1 MEEKEVK
8 TERIGQ
14 EQFQDFLFNK
24 DTSWQEIIYD
34 LINTEQLDPWDI
46 DLSTLS
52 QKFLTKVRELEE
64 ANFTLSSKVLLVS
77 SLLLRIKSELLLNK
91 YIRDLDDIL
100 FNKKEEEQQTLDLKE
115 YEDFDVPEL
124 LPRTPLPRY
133 KKISLQELVTALGK
147 AVQTEE
153 RRVVRK
159 RAEKEAYEQTKYF
172 LPKKTINIQDR
183 IKNTHKKI
191 KSLFQSQNKVPFSEF
206 SGPKKQ
212 DKIDHFIPLLHL
224 DNHSHLWLHQE
235 NHLEEIWIHKDG
247 EQFITKD
254 EIVTDNIERKFEEQ
268 IENETNDK

>member
-1 MEEKEVK
+1 MKEKEAK

-14 EQFQDFLFNK
+14 DQFQDFLFNK

-46 DLSTLS
+46 NLSVLS
-52 QKFLTKVRELEE
+52 QKYLTKVRELEE
-64 ANFTLSSKVLLVS
+64 ANFTLSSKVLLVC
-77 SLLLRIKSELLLNK
+77 SLLLRIKSELLLNR

-100 FNKKEEEQQTLDLKE
+100 FNKQEEEQQILDLKE
-115 YEDFDVPEL
+115 YEDLEVPEL

-153 RRVVRK
+153 RRITRK
-159 RAEKEAYEQTKYF
+159 RAEKEAYEQTKFF
-172 LPKKTINIQDR
+172 LPKKTINIQDHIKRVHSR
-183 IKNTHKKI
+183 IKT
-191 KSLFQSQNKVPFSEF
+191 LFQSQEKIPFSQF

-212 DKIDHFIPLLHL
+212 DKIHHFIPLLHL
-224 DNHSHLWLHQE
+224 DNHNHLWLQQE
-235 NHLEEIWIHKDG
+235 NHLEEIWIHKSG

-254 EIVTDNIERKFEEQ
+254 EIITDNIERKFEEQ
-268 IENETNDK
+268 IEKENQE